1 MDCSNKFSDVIL
13 EQFVVSVLESVSSP
27 AASAA
32 SVARVLVDADLR
44 GIDTHGV
51 ARLPAYVRLVEL
63 GFLDVTATPRVCR
76 KDGAIAIVDAANG
89 FGQPAGEL
97 AIDEACTSAEEFGIG
112 WTSVQHSNHFGIVGY
127 YTRLAAKRGFIAFG
141 ATNSAAVV
149 APTRTSGRFLGTN
162 PLAFA
167 VPGPSGIA
175 ISLDMSTSAVA
186 GGKLEKATREGKPI
200 PLGWVLTQ
208 DGQGTTD
215 PARGI
220 MEGGALLPLGGTE
233 EHSSY
238 KGYGL
243 GLMVEVLTSALLLA
257 PYGPGVG
264 PLTSSAPK
272 GAAEISQFFM
282 VLNPGRFGEHSN
294 FVDHVNNLCSDLRN
308 LRPSDPSAPVLVP
321 GDPEDEMYSRNFVQG
336 IPVHSSVLD
345 SLNELASRVG
355 VPHLG
360 SRDMPFADVEERP

>member
-1 MDCSNKFSDVIL
+1 M
-13 EQFVVSVLESVSSP
+13 
-27 AASAA
+27 
-32 SVARVLVDADLR
+32 
-44 GIDTHGV
+44 
-51 ARLPAYVRLVEL
+51 
-63 GFLDVTATPRVCR
+63 
-76 KDGAIAIVDAANG
+76 
-89 FGQPAGEL
+89 
-97 AIDEACTSAEEFGIG
+97 
-112 WTSVQHSNHFGIVGY
+112 
-127 YTRLAAKRGFIAFG
+127 
-141 ATNSAAVV
+141 
-149 APTRTSGRFLGTN
+149 
-162 PLAFA
+162 
-167 VPGPSGIA
+167 PGPSGIA

-220 MEGGALLPLGGTE
+220 MAGGALLPLGGTE

-257 PYGPGVG
+257 PDGPGVG